1 MITIRNHTF
10 STYDNDIRALVNAF
24 YPGVPIQFGTEQ
36 VTESGRAA
44 ETEIFLD
51 IDSLKCEMEPIGES
65 GAGRDS
71 GIITARFAEKTQLK
85 KALYQ
90 RLSAQTGRS
99 LPWGTLTG
107 IRPVRILEMLEQ
119 QGLTPKETDSRLR
132 ERFLISPDKIRLMKD
147 IYRTEQEVLSR
158 IDYRNTCSLYIGI
171 PFCPTRCLYCSFT
184 SNPIDLWAD
193 RVDLYVECLKR
204 EMQTLAAQREMQRE
218 IQATGARQNMQQE
231 MQTLAARRADA
242 GTHRD
247 RSGFIPALPI
257 STVYIGGGTPTALT
271 AAQLD
276 RLLTEMEE
284 IFYIYGNAGAAA
296 AQPVRLGDSIRPIYP
311 VQTEE
316 SECAGAA
323 AAPEYLPH
331 QEYPAN
337 PDDSGKYP
345 LAELTVEAGRPDS
358 ITEEK
363 LRVLKAHRVGRISIN
378 PQTFQQKTL
387 DLIGRRHTVEE
398 TVRAYELARRLG
410 FDNINMDLIMGLPG
424 ENLKDVEM
432 TLAKVRELQ
441 PDNLTVHTLAVKR
454 AARLSTEQKAW
465 GGIERKGS
473 SPDAGEASEIACMTE
488 LGAECAAEL
497 GMHPYYLYRQ
507 KNMAGN
513 QENVGYAKPGKES
526 LYNILMMEEKHSVYG
541 LGAGSS
547 TKEVIYADREA
558 VRPDGR
564 KKVIR
569 SDNPKSLKDYAA
581 HFGITL

>member
-51 IDSLKCEMEPIGES
+51 IDSLKCEMGPIGES

-119 QGLTPKETDSRLR
+119 QGLTPAEADSRLR
-132 ERFLISPDKIRLMKD
+132 EQFLISADKIRLMKD

-204 EMQTLAAQREMQRE
+204 EMQTLAAQH
-218 IQATGARQNMQQE
+218 
-231 MQTLAARRADA
+231 ADA

-284 IFYIYGNAGAAA
+284 IFCIYGNEGAAA
-296 AQPVRLGDSIRPIYP
+296 AQPDV
-311 VQTEE
+311 
-316 SECAGAA
+316 AG
-323 AAPEYLPH
+323 
-331 QEYPAN
+331 
-337 PDDSGKYP
+337 KTP

-497 GMHPYYLYRQ
+497 GMHQYYLYRQ

>member
-107 IRPVRILEMLEQ
+107 IRPVRILEMLGQ
-119 QGLTPKETDSRLR
+119 QGLTPAEADSRLR
-132 ERFLISPDKIRLMKD
+132 EQFLISADKIRLMKD

-231 MQTLAARRADA
+231 MQTLAAQHADA

-296 AQPVRLGDSIRPIYP
+296 AQPDV
-311 VQTEE
+311 
-316 SECAGAA
+316 AG
-323 AAPEYLPH
+323 
-331 QEYPAN
+331 
-337 PDDSGKYP
+337 KTP

-363 LRVLKAHRVGRISIN
+363 LRVLEAHSVGRISIN

>member
-90 RLSAQTGRS
+90 RLLAQTGRS

-119 QGLTPKETDSRLR
+119 QGLTPAEADSRLR
-132 ERFLISPDKIRLMKD
+132 EQFLISADKIRLMKD

-231 MQTLAARRADA
+231 MQALAAQRADA

-284 IFYIYGNAGAAA
+284 IFCIYGNAGAAA
-296 AQPVRLGDSIRPIYP
+296 AQPDV
-311 VQTEE
+311 
-316 SECAGAA
+316 AG
-323 AAPEYLPH
+323 
-331 QEYPAN
+331 
-337 PDDSGKYP
+337 KTP